1 LLALRSPLFL
11 VENFLKFSRGEE
23 ESTENSL
30 LASKEQDFLDA
41 TKFFHFHHNKVPHVL
56 LT

>member
-1 LLALRSPLFL
+1 

-30 LASKEQDFLDA
+30 LAAKEQDLLDA
-41 TKFFHFHHNKVPHVL
+41 TKFFHFHQNKVPQVL
-56 LT
+56 LKKLKVNG